1 MANVTPRAAPPYGG
15 STAADGTDDGA
26 ALRAWLDTLCDAR
39 RAYGLPPGAV
49 ERVEQLAQRTLAL
62 LFPHFTPSRAPDLAE
77 VATEFG
83 RLVSAAAGVL
93 ADFLALGEGAGVG
106 NAAAAAGEAAQSF
119 GARLPAVH
127 ALLQADARALYEG
140 DPAARSVDEVIAAY
154 PGFRA
159 VALYRVAHAL
169 HLLDV
174 PLAPRLITE
183 LAHRE
188 TGIDIHPAA
197 RIGAAFA
204 IDHGTGVVIGETAVI
219 GDRVKLYQ
227 GVTLGAASVRKS
239 LTDRKRHPTI
249 EDDVVVYA
257 NATILGGDTV
267 VGARSVIGGNVWLT
281 HSVPPGSVVTNAA
294 AAERVRPTPEKAEDG
309 LLEFYI

>member
-1 MANVTPRAAPPYGG
+1 MVQASPGAAPPY
-15 STAADGTDDGA
+15 TRADDVA
-26 ALRAWLDTLCDAR
+26 MRAWFDALCAAR
-39 RAYGLPPGAV
+39 RAYGVPPGAV
-49 ERVEQLAQRTLAL
+49 ERVEQLARQVMAL
-62 LFPHFTPSRAPDLAE
+62 LFPHFAPSRAPDWAE
-77 VATEFG
+77 VATEFA
-83 RLVSAAAGVL
+83 RLLASATGVL
-93 ADFLALGEGAGVG
+93 EDFLALAEAGAARFDSGAPTVPRPS
-106 NAAAAAGEAAQSF
+106 AAEVAHAFAE
-119 GARLPAVH
+119 RLPELH
-127 ALLQADARALYEG
+127 ELMLADARALFDG

-169 HLLDV
+169 HQLGV
-174 PLAPRLITE
+174 PLAPRLIAE

-197 RIGAAFA
+197 RIGAALA

-227 GVTLGAASVRKS
+227 GVTLGAASVRKTLS
-239 LTDRKRHPTI
+239 DRKRHPTL

-281 HSVPPGSVVTNAA
+281 RSVPPGSVVTNAA
-294 AAERVRPTPEKAEDG
+294 AAERARPPAAEDG

>member
-1 MANVTPRAAPPYGG
+1 MAKVTPSAAPPYGG
-15 STAADGTDDGA
+15 SKAAAGDADTA

-39 RAYGLPPGAV
+39 RAYALPPGAV

-62 LFPHFTPSRAPDLAE
+62 LFPHFTPSRAPDRTE

-83 RLVSAAAGVL
+83 RLVAAAAGLL
-93 ADFLALGEGAGVG
+93 ADFLALGDGAG
-106 NAAAAAGEAAQSF
+106 AAAAGEAGTVAQAF
-119 GARLPAVH
+119 GERLPAVH
-127 ALLQADARALYEG
+127 ALLLADARALYEG

-169 HLLDV
+169 HLLGV

-239 LTDRKRHPTI
+239 LTDRKRHPTL

-294 AAERVRPTPEKAEDG
+294 AAERVRPTPEKTEDG